1 MIWLQQTGAH
11 SYVFLMDSFY
21 FILEHIRFNFTWIF
35 YSREIILKNDLLHL
49 KKNTHKLQDSP
60 GLLGL
65 FFHFII

>member
-49 KKNTHKLQDSP
+49 KKTHT
-60 GLLGL
+60 
-65 FFHFII
+65 